1 MKISRGVAAGLAAV
15 TSTAAMAQAS
25 AVTAQVR
32 NYIVIRRTEDKR
44 RSNQHVLLDGI
55 HSLGIQPFPSSRL
68 VHAGNM
74 HIVQRQDPAI
84 AWYHRLVSCRISR
97 DVEVNDCVRGCLR
110 TEQKTIE
117 RL

>member
-15 TSTAAMAQAS
+15 TSTAEMAQAS

-32 NYIVIRRTEDKR
+32 DYIVIRRTEDKR

-74 HIVQRQDPAI
+74 HIFQWQDPAI
-84 AWYHRLVSCRISR
+84 AYHRLVSCRISR
-97 DVEVNDCVRGCLR
+97 DVELNDCVRVLLR
-110 TEQKTIE
+110 TERKTIE